1 MSTPVSTAV
10 ERWVHAARD
19 AGLGLWISSR
29 EKKFLAS
36 SSREK
41 SGLRL
46 ARDGCFILLRR
57 AAPAAFFFTELQ

>member
-1 MSTPVSTAV
+1 MSTRVSTAV

-19 AGLGLWISSR
+19 AGFGLWISSP
-29 EKKFLAS
+29 EKS

-41 SGLRL
+41 SRLRL
-46 ARDGCFILLRR
+46 ARDGCFILRRR

>member
-19 AGLGLWISSR
+19 AGFGLWISWR
-29 EKKFLAS
+29 EKN
-36 SSREK
+36 R
-41 SGLRL
+41 LRL
-46 ARDGCFILLRR
+46 AQGGCFILRRR

>member
-10 ERWVHAARD
+10 ERWVHAARG

-29 EKKFLAS
+29 EK
-36 SSREK
+36 SR
-41 SGLRL
+41 LRL